1 MCFLVNGTFREC
13 NSSPSCILCVHI
25 RSPDQKEFKDDSI
38 LRTDTHMVASC
49 KLDMERAGGLTSF
62 FSSGSRSF
70 TGSVSSRVCEVIT
83 SRRVRCWIWQRRL
96 LTSLWTVF
104 IRVFFLLLIIRKSS
118 IESQSAKGLLG
129 KQKQEREP

>member
-1 MCFLVNGTFREC
+1 MCFLVNGTLESVIALPVVYC
-13 NSSPSCILCVHI
+13 VYIYVPS
-25 RSPDQKEFKDDSI
+25 DQKEFKDDSI

-70 TGSVSSRVCEVIT
+70 TGSVSSRVCEIT
-83 SRRVRCWIWQRRL
+83 SRRVRCWIWQRL

-104 IRVFFLLLIIRKSS
+104 IRVFFLLLIIRRV
-118 IESQSAKGLLG
+118 Q
-129 KQKQEREP
+129 